1 MKLKNSYFY
10 TIREDIKDEES
21 NSGKLLVRS
30 GMIKKSS
37 NGIYMYMPLGL
48 KVLNNIEKIIRE
60 EMDKSGA
67 QELLMPSLLPAEV
80 YEKSGRRDNFGKDM
94 FQLRDRYEREMCL
107 GPTHEEMFVN
117 AASQK
122 IKSYKDMPFNL
133 YQIASKYR
141 DEPRPRYGLIR
152 VREFKMKDAYTFD
165 KDYEG
170 LEKSY
175 KIMYDTYKKIFD
187 RIGLDYK
194 IVTADTGVMGGLLSE
209 EFQAITPIGEDTLVI
224 CDNCDYASNIEVSA
238 CVEKD
243 IKQEVYKE
251 IELQET
257 PNAGKIEDVA
267 KFLNEDPSKFV
278 KTLIYNVD
286 SKLYACLL
294 PGDRDL
300 NETKVRKLLNGKE
313 IALASFEDVEK
324 VTNAKVG
331 FAGPIGLQIPII
343 VDTDVLKM
351 TNFIVGANKT
361 DYHYKNVNIKD
372 FKYEISGDIKNVKE
386 NDPCPKCG
394 KPLRFTKGIEVGNT
408 FKLGDKYSKSLG
420 LTYLDQENKEQLV
433 IMGCYG
439 IGLGRILASIVEQN
453 NDENGIIWPMNVAPY
468 KVGIVI
474 INNNDEKQVQVANS
488 IYRLLQD
495 QNIEVLLDDRDER
508 PGVKFNDM
516 DLIGLPIKIT
526 VGKKVVDDKVEL
538 KLRNQGY
545 SEDVLVED
553 IISKVKE
560 LVK

>member
-48 KVLNNIEKIIRE
+48 KVLNNIENIIRD

-80 YEKSGRRDNFGKDM
+80 YEKSGRRANFGKDM
-94 FQLRDRYEREMCL
+94 FQLKDRYEREMCL
-107 GPTHEEMFVN
+107 GPTHEEMFVL

-165 KDYEG
+165 KDYQG

-224 CDNCDYASNIEVSA
+224 CDHCDYASNIEVSA

-243 IKQEVYKE
+243 IKQEAYKE

-372 FKYEISGDIKNVKE
+372 FKYEFTGDIKNVKE

-453 NDENGIIWPMNVAPY
+453 NDEHGIIWPMNVAPY

-488 IYRLLQD
+488 IYRLLQE

-526 VGKKVVDDKVEL
+526 IGKKVQEDKVEL
-538 KLRNQGY
+538 KLRKQGY
-545 SEDVLVED
+545 SEDVFVED